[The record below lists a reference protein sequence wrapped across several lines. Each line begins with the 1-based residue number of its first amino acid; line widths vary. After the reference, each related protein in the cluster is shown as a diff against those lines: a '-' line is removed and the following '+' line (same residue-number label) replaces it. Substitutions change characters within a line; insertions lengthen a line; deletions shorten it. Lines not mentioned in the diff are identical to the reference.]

1 MAPMPD
7 NSKENSHQELF
18 LCGVVEGFYGRP
30 WTTEQR
36 KDLFTKLQV
45 NQKCI
50 HTVMVGYEIFLS
62 IAGYGLEF
70 IHQNKKIL
78 DTAEFMF

>member
-1 MAPMPD
+1 
-7 NSKENSHQELF
+7 
-18 LCGVVEGFYGRP
+18 
-30 WTTEQR
+30 
-36 KDLFTKLQV
+36 
-45 NQKCI
+45 
-50 HTVMVGYEIFLS
+50 MVGYEIFLS

>member
-1 MAPMPD
+1 MDHRA
-7 NSKENSHQELF
+7 
-18 LCGVVEGFYGRP
+18 
-30 WTTEQR
+30 TER
-36 KDLFTKLQV
+36 SVHKTAGKLEM
-45 NQKCI
+45 
-50 HTVMVGYEIFLS
+50 HTYSYEIFLS